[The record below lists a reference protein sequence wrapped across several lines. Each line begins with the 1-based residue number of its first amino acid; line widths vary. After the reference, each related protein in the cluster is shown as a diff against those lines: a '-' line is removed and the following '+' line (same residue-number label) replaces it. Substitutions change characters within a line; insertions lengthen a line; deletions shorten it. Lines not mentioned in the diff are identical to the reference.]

1 MVENPNR
8 KVEKLL
14 PEERLGELDTGFEKF
29 PELYREY
36 GKALRDN
43 KWMDYDDQMVYA
55 KKILEFHEDVR
66 THFQNRFPYIC
77 VDEAQ
82 DTSKIQHAII
92 QLLARKTGNLFMV
105 GDEDQ
110 SIYGFREACPEN
122 FLEKRESY
130 APAETGTFPAKI
142 ALNANF
148 RTRREITGFTNRLF
162 SRIMTQRTA
171 GMDYLPEDELV
182 SSLPY
187 DYTIGRPVTALVINP
202 PAGTPVADC
211 RKMEAEQA
219 AEEIGILL
227 KAGFTV
233 EENGGRRPVR
243 PGDICILMRSAKN
256 REQYYIDALR
266 ERGIGARS
274 AKNENLLEV
283 REVKTVVSYLAVLA
297 NPMLDLELAEVLA
310 LGEPTTTALTEK
322 PNLSPAVKPTTAV
335 TKTRSRKK

>member
-1 MVENPNR
+1 
-8 KVEKLL
+8 
-14 PEERLGELDTGFEKF
+14 
-29 PELYREY
+29 
-36 GKALRDN
+36 
-43 KWMDYDDQMVYA
+43 
-55 KKILEFHEDVR
+55 
-66 THFQNRFPYIC
+66 
-77 VDEAQ
+77 
-82 DTSKIQHAII
+82 
-92 QLLARKTGNLFMV
+92 MV
-105 GDEDQ
+105 GDVKQ

-130 APAETGTFPAKI
+130 APAEEGSFPAKI

-202 PAGTPVADC
+202 PVGTPVADC

-266 ERGIGARS
+266 ERGIGAR
-274 AKNENLLEV
+274 APK
-283 REVKTVVSYLAVLA
+283 
-297 NPMLDLELAEVLA
+297 
-310 LGEPTTTALTEK
+310 
-322 PNLSPAVKPTTAV
+322 
-335 TKTRSRKK
+335 TKTCWR